1 MGKGKIEGWRIR
13 SHRGSK
19 TADHDCSKS
28 PLVRLLGK
36 ETLEARWRPPWSQSP
51 ESILTFKAATALLQ
65 VSEGR
70 LHICLSGL
78 QTSFLSYSPCKC
90 LFIYMEMLNIWENG
104 IKVRDDCW
112 PAALVCH

>member
-51 ESILTFKAATALLQ
+51 ESILSFRLQ
-65 VSEGR
+65 PHCFRSPRVAYIFAFLVFR
-70 LHICLSGL
+70 LPFSAIVLANV
-78 QTSFLSYSPCKC
+78 FLFTWRC
-90 LFIYMEMLNIWENG
+90 
-104 IKVRDDCW
+104 
-112 PAALVCH
+112 

>member
-1 MGKGKIEGWRIR
+1 MVPVPRVHIE
-13 SHRGSK
+13 
-19 TADHDCSKS
+19 
-28 PLVRLLGK
+28 L
-36 ETLEARWRPPWSQSP
+36 Q
-51 ESILTFKAATALLQ
+51 AATALLQ

-104 IKVRDDCW
+104 IEVRDDCW
-112 PAALVCH
+112 PAALKFVISLYCFGLLT